1 MVNDKIKI
9 KNPQGLH
16 ARPAA
21 ILCKVATQF
30 ESSIKFSKDG
40 IDVNGKSVMGVMM
53 LAAECGSYVDV
64 MIDGNDEGLAWKAIK
79 ELADNNFNE

>member
-1 MVNDKIKI
+1 MVKDKIKI

-21 ILCKVATQF
+21 ILCRTATQF
-30 ESSIKFSKDG
+30 DAAIKFSKDG

-64 MIDGNDEGLAWKAIK
+64 IIDGSDEGLAWEAIK